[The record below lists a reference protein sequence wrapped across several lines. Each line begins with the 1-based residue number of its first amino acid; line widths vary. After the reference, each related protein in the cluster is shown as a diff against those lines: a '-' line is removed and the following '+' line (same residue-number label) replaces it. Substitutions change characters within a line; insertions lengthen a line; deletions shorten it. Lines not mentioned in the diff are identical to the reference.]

1 MGYCS
6 SFGDLKPRSLV
17 LLLQESQR
25 SGPCHFFYPYLA
37 LLSYTAGLQP
47 SAYLNSSIR
56 LTVLLVNLIYGLV
69 AFVMTILHIIAELKK
84 TEK

>member
-1 MGYCS
+1 MA
-6 SFGDLKPRSLV
+6 PV
-17 LLLQESQR
+17 I
-25 SGPCHFFYPYLA
+25 FYPYLA

-47 SAYLNSSIR
+47 SAYLNNSIR